1 MGNFNLTNKAV
12 EDLSAIWDYTFEVW
26 SETQAD
32 KYYFIILDTC
42 KQLADEIITG
52 RNYRE
57 VAEDILGYKV
67 GRHIIFYR
75 KTLPDDIEIVR
86 ILHSKMDLKTR
97 MVE

>member
-1 MGNFNLTNKAV
+1 
-12 EDLSAIWDYTFEVW
+12 
-26 SETQAD
+26 
-32 KYYFIILDTC
+32 
-42 KQLADEIITG
+42 LADEIITG